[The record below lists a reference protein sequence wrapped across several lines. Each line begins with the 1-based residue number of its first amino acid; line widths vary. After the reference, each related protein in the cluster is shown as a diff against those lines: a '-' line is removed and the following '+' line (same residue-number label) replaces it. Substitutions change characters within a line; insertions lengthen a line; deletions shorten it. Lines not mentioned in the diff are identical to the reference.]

1 VQSKNKL
8 KKKKKE
14 ISRPGMG
21 VLVIPITW
29 EDGNK
34 KITVQGQPGEKES
47 KTQSQSISQAW

>member
-1 VQSKNKL
+1 
-8 KKKKKE
+8 
-14 ISRPGMG
+14 MG